1 LSPWIEI
8 TIRVGGAAAVFAA
21 MARGSSSPRAAHL
34 IAGRAAHWPGNFSIL
49 AIDIVTVRLLV
60 PLTAVGVALIAANA
74 RATDTVQ
81 RMNGRPRH
89 AGGAFC
95 F

>member
-1 LSPWIEI
+1 M
-8 TIRVGGAAAVFAA
+8 RDAADQF
-21 MARGSSSPRAAHL
+21 SDRAQTATL
-34 IAGRAAHWPGNFSIL
+34 GNFSIL

-60 PLTAVGVALIAANA
+60 PLTAVGVALIAADA